1 MQRPGVDGPRRPSID
16 PSSTAVERATAGIS
30 LEVLYGFG
38 SGKNLRDA
46 VLFGDIAGQYLA
58 QAVGRQLAFRHL
70 LGEEVSFA
78 AESCDVDAITAC
90 AASCSR
96 SFLAVCQVCRPSRSQ
111 VSIYELGPVASNRP
125 VQTLQELNGRD
136 GPVGRITSVAF
147 SSASRASGVPEDEA
161 SRLAV
166 ASMGYH
172 AQIIVLDWRLNEIIS
187 RFVLQEELSRID
199 FNPLDS
205 DMMSG
210 SSLNSFDIFLMRDLP
225 LAEDGEKEQLESKE
239 MFKLQQLEELE
250 EFAAVFTDHA
260 WLAPANGRLALAS
273 EEGAIFIVGSGL
285 GIEDAE
291 NRAQHLDMDPV
302 PYFVCRIATPFGHT
316 VSDQQVF
323 GIRPFINGFVVAG
336 ASSQVAVWRL
346 EQDENEGDENPVDI
360 FAIPKYAHECTAVI
374 DAGKGSAVASLDIV
388 GSRDEVH
395 VALCFDSSD
404 ITHFRLGAVGDC
416 NGHLADSP
424 LLGGGFHPGPVTCMD
439 MAVHRAILVTACS
452 QDASLRVWDYEA
464 GRCELC
470 WQAPEE
476 PTGLALHPFGFLLAV
491 SFSDRIRFM
500 EILAKDLKLFSELH
514 VKNVHLL
521 RFSHGGHLLAAAQS
535 KLILVFSTCNFR
547 KIATLRGHPREVSSM
562 AFDPLDRTLVTLGE
576 DGKVC
581 EWSTETRNSLNE
593 YGTHG
598 EAAAVATS
606 GEGLVWAG
614 VAEVEKT
621 SFRTFRQ
628 GMHQESEDYIM
639 HPSEH
644 LCCMQL
650 YSRPSEVSVLAG
662 DKNGKLIA
670 FCGLTGALRSAT
682 LGLHSDAITAVCI
695 SADGHT
701 VATAGRDGAMF
712 VLAADGISDTARP
725 DSKSREGSMEVVMI
739 NRGDIQLRQDEI
751 HDLTTRISTL
761 KAQIEEDAARLQSEC
776 RARVE
781 EARRQDQEK
790 IQSLRNQYETLQQA
804 STVKERDSLRKMK
817 AMQAL
822 HVQAADD
829 QEKAYDKRMRAD
841 AESYDALEAEL
852 RDLEARFE
860 QARHKA
866 QTALENQEHKQEKEV
881 HRRLNEKDAE
891 IHKLKDLIAFTQK
904 RFDAMLDQ
912 EGMEQSLEISEIK
925 KKNQEELEQ
934 QHLVEYKLKK
944 DQDMLMRGLEMMEKD
959 RDRIAMEQREA
970 SVNISSLRAEAETMK
985 REVTLLKAERKER
998 EATLRDKEMEIGAH
1012 KLKVQTL
1019 KKFKHVLDY
1028 RLREVTESLKPKEDM
1043 IAQLHLQLSALE
1055 EEFERQL
1062 EIQKQMEGVLET
1074 KSAQV
1079 LQLSAEAEKQKEILK
1094 QRQRTIFRYTAD
1106 LLELASDQDVRNWHV
1121 GLKKLWRDHVN
1132 PEIFKK
1138 DEGTSVP
1145 MQELGRQI
1153 QVMERKAS
1161 MLALRSKR
1169 GEATCKADTRRKTQE
1184 NSLLIHELEE
1194 LRIEKKSLQAEVQ
1207 ELELQVHLAEQRA
1220 ENKEIRK
1227 ALPGKS
1233 GLERSSSNPRQV
1245 PQAAQGL
1252 FDEAPAIH
1260 RGPKGSKVS
1269 SGPVAKKQ
1277 SAHKSQEELRKAKL
1291 SRKVAEQR
1299 EQQRNQQRVRE
1310 ELVPQELDSLMK
1322 RRTEEEH
1329 LRSTSSAGGSQA
1341 SSGPPVGGALSV
1353 VRFHQKGSPAGSVD
1367 SV

>member
-1 MQRPGVDGPRRPSID
+1 MQRAERARRPSVD
-16 PSSTAVERATAGIS
+16 PSSAVERATAGVS
-30 LEVLYGFG
+30 LEVLHGFG
-38 SGKNLRDA
+38 SHGRNLRDA
-46 VLFGDIAGQYLA
+46 VLFGDIAGQYLT

-70 LGEEVSFA
+70 LGDEVSFA
-78 AESCDVDAITAC
+78 AESCDVEAITAC
-90 AASCSR
+90 AASRSR
-96 SFLAVCQVCRPSRSQ
+96 AFLAVCQVCRPNRSQ

-136 GPVGRITSVAF
+136 GPVGQITAVAF
-147 SSASRASGVPEDEA
+147 SSASQASGVPEDES

-166 ASMGYH
+166 ASMGLH

-187 RFVLQEELSRID
+187 RFMLQDELSRID

-210 SSLNSFDIFLMRDLP
+210 SSVSSFEIFLMRDLP
-225 LAEDGEKEQLESKE
+225 IEEEGEERLESKE
-239 MFKLQQLEELE
+239 MFKLQQIDELA
-250 EFAAVFTDHA
+250 EFAMTLADHA
-260 WLAPANGRLALAS
+260 WLVPANGRLALAS
-273 EEGAIFIVGSGL
+273 EEGVVFIVASGL
-285 GIEDAE
+285 GMEEAE
-291 NRAQHLDMDPV
+291 NRAQHLDVDPV
-302 PYFVCRIATPFGHT
+302 PYFVCQIAAPFGHK
-316 VSDQQVF
+316 VSEQQIF

-336 ASSQVAVWRL
+336 AKSQVAVWKL
-346 EQDENEGDENPVDI
+346 EQEENEGDGNPIDM
-360 FAIPKYAHECTAVI
+360 FAIPKYAHECTATI
-374 DAGKGSAVASLDIV
+374 DAGKGFAVASLDLV
-388 GSRDEVH
+388 GGRDEVH
-395 VALCFDSSD
+395 CAVCFDSSD
-404 ITHFRLGAVGDC
+404 ITHFRLGALMEC
-416 NGHLADSP
+416 NGRLAETP

-439 MAVHRAILVTACS
+439 MALQRPILVTVCS

-476 PTGLALHPFGFLLAV
+476 PTGLALHPFGFFVAV
-491 SFSDRIRFM
+491 SFSDRIRFL

-521 RFSHGGHLLAAAQS
+521 RFSNGGHLLAAAQS
-535 KLILVFSTCNFR
+535 KLIMVFSTR
-547 KIATLRGHPREVSSM
+547 SLKKIATLRGHPREVASM

-581 EWSTETRNSLNE
+581 EWSTENWSALNE
-593 YGTHG
+593 YGAHG
-598 EAAAVATS
+598 EAMAVATA

-614 VAEVEKT
+614 VAEGDKS
-621 SFRTFRQ
+621 SFRTFHQ
-628 GMHQESEDYIM
+628 GVHHESEDFAM
-639 HPSEH
+639 HVSEH
-644 LCCMQL
+644 LFSMQL
-650 YSRPSEVSVLAG
+650 YSRPSEVSILAG
-662 DKNGKLIA
+662 DRSGNLRA
-670 FCGLTGALRSAT
+670 FCGLTGSFRSAT

-712 VLAADGISDTARP
+712 VLAADGISDTTRP
-725 DSKSREGSMEVVMI
+725 DAKSREGSMEVVMI

-751 HDLTTRISTL
+751 QDLTTQISTL

-790 IQSLRNQYETLQQA
+790 IHSLRNSYETLQQA

-841 AESYDALEAEL
+841 AESYDALEAARAE
-852 RDLEARFE
+852 DAERFE
-860 QARHKA
+860 QARQKA
-866 QTALENQEHKQEKEV
+866 QRSLEVQEQKQEKEV

-970 SVNISSLRAEAETMK
+970 SVSISNLRTEAETMK

-998 EATLRDKEMEIGAH
+998 EVTLRDKEMEIGAH

-1062 EIQKQMEGVLET
+1062 EIQKQMESALEA

-1079 LQLSAEAEKQKEILK
+1079 AQLTAEAEKQKEILK
-1094 QRQRTIFRYTAD
+1094 QRERTIFRYSAD
-1106 LLELASDQDVRNWHV
+1106 LLELAADQDIRNWHI

-1132 PEIFKK
+1132 PETFKK
-1138 DEGTSVP
+1138 DEEHSLP

-1153 QVMERKAS
+1153 QARTGSKIVQERKD
-1161 MLALRSKR
+1161 L
-1169 GEATCKADTRRKTQE
+1169 
-1184 NSLLIHELEE
+1184 
-1194 LRIEKKSLQAEVQ
+1194 
-1207 ELELQVHLAEQRA
+1207 
-1220 ENKEIRK
+1220 
-1227 ALPGKS
+1227 
-1233 GLERSSSNPRQV
+1233 
-1245 PQAAQGL
+1245 
-1252 FDEAPAIH
+1252 
-1260 RGPKGSKVS
+1260 
-1269 SGPVAKKQ
+1269 
-1277 SAHKSQEELRKAKL
+1277 
-1291 SRKVAEQR
+1291 
-1299 EQQRNQQRVRE
+1299 
-1310 ELVPQELDSLMK
+1310 
-1322 RRTEEEH
+1322 
-1329 LRSTSSAGGSQA
+1329 
-1341 SSGPPVGGALSV
+1341 
-1353 VRFHQKGSPAGSVD
+1353 
-1367 SV
+1367 

>member
-581 EWSTETRNSLNE
+581 EWSTETWNSLNE

-644 LCCMQL
+644 LCSMQL